1 MLRYRTDGSPLYVDL
16 LGTLILP
23 EEPEGDL
30 EYYVI
35 YRDISERKRAEAE
48 LRESL
53 GRLEKAWE
61 QTIQILAS
69 VVELRDP
76 YTAGHQR
83 RVAVLAQ
90 AVARELGL
98 SEAEVR
104 GVYLASLVH
113 DVGKITVPAE
123 VLSKPG
129 VLSSVEFA
137 LIRTHAG
144 AGYDILRNI
153 DFPWPVAEI
162 VLQHHERLDGSGYPT
177 DFPER
182 PSGRKHAFS
191 PWRTWWRPWRRTVPT
206 VLPAVSKKPL
216 RKSTRARANATTP
229 VSWHPAG
236 IYSGRVSPFPL
247 FPSSSSDRPFRVE
260 SVFGNSRRFLSLH
273 RKRRF
278 VVGAHELLPVHVVRQ
293 EIRAGGVRIEPVTPK
308 PLEHLIP
315 FVHVRG
321 GHIAVQR
328 DAPQFP
334 IDQGG
339 HLVAVQDGDA
349 LLVEFDEEEIGQ
361 AAELIDDLLPFC
373 GHFVGLRQKNF
384 APAALAGI
392 FRFRT
397 KRSES
402 GSMWRSSSYL
412 RISNSARGLY
422 RALQISKPRS
432 SSM

>member
-1 MLRYRTDGSPLYVDL
+1 MQSEEEERLRDQRALRAEQRRMEQLFASSLEGVVLLDAKGRILRVNRSFCDLFGFASLGEVVGKELDVLVSMGDKYAEASDITARILRGEKVAVEVLRYRTDGRPLYVDL

-83 RVAVLAQ
+83 RVAALAQ
-90 AVARELGL
+90 AVARELDL
-98 SEAEVR
+98 SEADVR

-162 VLQHHERLDGSGYPT
+162 VLQHHERLDGSGYPNGLSGET
-177 DFPER
+177 LRTEARILAVADVVEAMASNR
-182 PSGRKHAFS
+182 PY
-191 PWRTWWRPWRRTVPT
+191 RP
-206 VLPAVSKKPL
+206 
-216 RKSTRARANATTP
+216 
-229 VSWHPAG
+229 
-236 IYSGRVSPFPL
+236 
-247 FPSSSSDRPFRVE
+247 
-260 SVFGNSRRFLSLH
+260 
-273 RKRRF
+273 
-278 VVGAHELLPVHVVRQ
+278 
-293 EIRAGGVRIEPVTPK
+293 
-308 PLEHLIP
+308 
-315 FVHVRG
+315 
-321 GHIAVQR
+321 
-328 DAPQFP
+328 
-334 IDQGG
+334 
-339 HLVAVQDGDA
+339 
-349 LLVEFDEEEIGQ
+349 
-361 AAELIDDLLPFC
+361 
-373 GHFVGLRQKNF
+373 
-384 APAALAGI
+384 
-392 FRFRT
+392 
-397 KRSES
+397 
-402 GSMWRSSSYL
+402 
-412 RISNSARGLY
+412 ARGLEK
-422 RALQISKPRS
+422 ALEEIDEGAGKRYDARVVAACRHLFQEGFVFPVFPL
-432 SSM
+432 